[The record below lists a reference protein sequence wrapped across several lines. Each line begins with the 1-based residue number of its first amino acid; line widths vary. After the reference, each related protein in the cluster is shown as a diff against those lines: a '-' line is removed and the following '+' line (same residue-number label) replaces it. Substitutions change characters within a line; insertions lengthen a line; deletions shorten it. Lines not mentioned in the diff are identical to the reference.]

1 MRVGVHVLN
10 VNMGNRRSV
19 MFVSQPVL
27 LEQRVRTLALQVR
40 HGSDGLKDA
49 SSPQRLQHLNNRENK
64 AGHFLSFFIFWE
76 VTLNG
81 PLIRK
86 RYLNR

>member
-1 MRVGVHVLN
+1 MCVGVHVLN
-10 VNMGNRRSV
+10 VNIGNRRSV

-49 SSPQRLQHLNNRENK
+49 SSPQRVQHLNTQESK
-64 AGHFLSFFIFWE
+64 AGHFLSLFIFGG